1 MPAVTETRPTLRQ
14 FLLRAQEAGRAES
27 ALAAPME
34 DIAQATRKIAY
45 LVGKGALG
53 TSLGSAGTDNVQ
65 GEVQKKLDILSN
77 EVMVEAL
84 TWSNNWAGLVSEEV
98 EDTISL
104 AQPPGRNGYLCL
116 FDPLDGSSNIDV
128 NGTVGTIFAVL
139 RGPDGTTEPALSDF
153 LQPGTAQIAA
163 GFTVYGPSTILVLTT
178 GSGVNGFTLD
188 RGLGEYIL
196 THPDMRIPD
205 TTKDF
210 TVNISNRRFW
220 TGPMQRYIDECIQGE
235 ESARGIH
242 FNMRWVGSMV
252 ADVFRLLISGGIFL
266 YPWDSKVAGQPGK
279 LRLLYE
285 VNPMSFIIEQAG
297 GASTTGTQRT
307 MEIVPQHIHERAP
320 AVLGSRSEV
329 ERVRAYHLEGV
340 AADD

>member
-1 MPAVTETRPTLRQ
+1 MTDNRPTLRQ
-14 FLLRAQEAGRAES
+14 FMLGEARAGRTDN
-27 ALAAPME
+27 ALAAPLE

-53 TSLGSAGTDNVQ
+53 SSLGSAGTDNVQ

-84 TWSNNWAGLVSEEV
+84 SWSNNWAGLVSEEV
-98 EDTISL
+98 EEPIVLT
-104 AQPPGRNGYLCL
+104 QPAGRNGYICL

-128 NGTVGTIFAVL
+128 NGTVGTIFAIL
-139 RGPDGTTEPALSDF
+139 RGPDGLTEPSLADF
-153 LQPGTAQIAA
+153 LQPGTAQVAA
-163 GFTVYGPSTILVLTT
+163 GFTVYGASTILVLTT
-178 GSGVNGFTLD
+178 GHAVNGFTLD

-220 TGPMQRYIDECIQGE
+220 TAPMQRYIDECIAGE
-235 ESARGIH
+235 DSTRGIH

-266 YPWDSKVAGQPGK
+266 YPWDSKVVGQPGK

-285 VNPMSFIIEQAG
+285 VNPMSFIIEAAG
-297 GASTTGTQRT
+297 GASTTGTRRT
-307 MEIVPQHIHERAP
+307 MEIVPQDIHERAP
-320 AVLGSRSEV
+320 AVLGSKSEV
-329 ERVRAYHLEGV
+329 ERVHAYHLEGV
-340 AADD
+340 GTGA